1 MAGDAKLSKY
11 NNKKTLIDGFWFDS
25 KKEANRYI
33 ELKMLQAAKLIRD
46 LMMQQVFELSP
57 SVVIQGRKRPPLR
70 YKADFTYFDDRKQGQ
85 FVVEDTKG
93 FKTEGYKIKRH
104 LMKALH
110 GIEVLET

>member
-1 MAGDAKLSKY
+1 MSKFG
-11 NNKKTLIDGFWFDS
+11 NKKTLIDGIWFDS

-33 ELKMLQAAKLIRD
+33 ELKLLQSAKIIRN
-46 LMMQQVFELSP
+46 LMTQQVFELAP

-70 YKADFTYFDDRKQGQ
+70 YKADFTYFDDRQQGQ

-104 LMKALH
+104 LMKAVH
-110 GIEVLET
+110 DIEILET

>member
-1 MAGDAKLSKY
+1 MSKY
-11 NNKKTLIDGFWFDS
+11 NNKKTLVDGFWFDS
-25 KKEANRYI
+25 KKEANRYV
-33 ELKMLQAAKLIRD
+33 ELKMLQAAKLIRN

-70 YKADFTYFDDRKQGQ
+70 YKADFTYFDDRQQGQ

-104 LMKALH
+104 LMKAVH
-110 GIEVLET
+110 DIEVLET